1 MDKSFWADLVSLAK
15 AGYKPSDVKEL
26 LALGSTEPGEDQKGD
41 KPKEDDK
48 PGEETPPKEEKKEE
62 QKSVFQKLAES

>member
-26 LALGSTEPGEDQKGD
+26 LALGSSEPEKDQKDD
-41 KPKEDDK
+41 KPKGDDN
-48 PGEETPPKEEKKEE
+48 PGEETPPKEEK
-62 QKSVFQKLAES
+62 SVFQKLAES